1 MKREKNLEARQK
13 ELKQKAT
20 EVAKL
25 EAEEIERLE
34 KLTIT
39 LERESTGKA
48 GQINRLQDELKE
60 KSELLREATN
70 AGAVVC

>member
-1 MKREKNLEARQK
+1 MGTVHQREK

-39 LERESTGKA
+39 LERGSTGKA